1 MGCSEGLVYDSTYL
15 LPQLIN
21 SIPQIVMISI
31 LGSEEGVRR
40 ASAEGGDGIEIIVGG
55 IDADLGGKNGGMIV
69 PGSVE
74 LPLKLD

>member
-1 MGCSEGLVYDSTYL
+1 
-15 LPQLIN
+15 
-21 SIPQIVMISI
+21 MISI